1 MLNVGVL
8 VLVRSLTWQPM
19 SGPLIEISLSFV
31 GMQTNKF
38 KSFLFLLQ
46 HRARRLSGDSDLH
59 LHLHHPISITP
70 LLWRFQSSSSSSNL
84 DHSIE
89 DPQKESVL
97 FHRRSKRRSAQK
109 EREEV
114 GDGFKDDFSLDRVSS
129 QGSHLLSDQFCLGS
143 EIVVYR
149 MDLSKEWSFISVQ
162 ICILVACIIELLG
175 LAQQLRL

>member
-8 VLVRSLTWQPM
+8 VL
-19 SGPLIEISLSFV
+19 
-31 GMQTNKF
+31 TNKF
-38 KSFLFLLQ
+38 NSSLFLLQ

-97 FHRRSKRRSAQK
+97 FHRRSKRRRADR

-114 GDGFKDDFSLDRVSS
+114 GDGFKDDFSLDRCLDLYSCCM
-129 QGSHLLSDQFCLGS
+129 HHRALGS
-143 EIVVYR
+143 
-149 MDLSKEWSFISVQ
+149 
-162 ICILVACIIELLG
+162 CLVAEVVNG
-175 LAQQLRL
+175 GSRLRECGVKFRGNNQTGRLQRRVASRFEVAFF